1 MIRQSQGKA
10 RALVRGVGVGA
21 ALMYFLDPDRGAR
34 RRAMVRDRFLHAVRV
49 AEDAAGTTSR
59 DLANRARGMLAER
72 FPDGHRADDDAV
84 IEGRVRS
91 ELGRVVTHPGAVT
104 VIAERGVVTLAGD
117 ALDDEV
123 HRLLARVRRI
133 RGVRG
138 VDNRLAVHDTV
149 EGVPALQ
156 GGTPRTGD
164 EFDPFQEHWTPAA
177 RLITGLAGGMLTM
190 YGVRRRDSF
199 GAAVGLAGLAL
210 LTRGTTN
217 SELRHVVSAGG
228 RRGTD
233 ILKTINIAAPL
244 DDVFAYLTD
253 WENFP
258 HWMKHVR
265 EVRSSGPQGDVGE
278 RTHWKVDGPAGT
290 SVAWDAVTTRFV
302 PNELVAWKSVDG
314 APVRQVGR
322 IRLAPNERGGTR
334 VQIQLSYN
342 PPAGA
347 LGHAVAAFF
356 RRDPKRQMDDDLARL
371 RTTIETGHEPHDA
384 AHAERSSFAGPP
396 RATSRPSEPQS
407 EEPELPA

>member
-1 MIRQSQGKA
+1 
-10 RALVRGVGVGA
+10 
-21 ALMYFLDPDRGAR
+21 
-34 RRAMVRDRFLHAVRV
+34 MVRDRFLHAVRV

-59 DLANRARGMLAER
+59 DLANRARGILSER

-84 IEGRVRS
+84 IEARARS
-91 ELGRVVTHPGAVT
+91 ELGRVVAHPGAVT
-104 VIAERGVVTLAGD
+104 VIAEGGVVTLAGD
-117 ALDDEV
+117 VLDEEV

-133 RGVRG
+133 RGVHG
-138 VDNRLAVHDTV
+138 VENRLAVHDSA

-156 GGTPRTGD
+156 GGTPRTGE
-164 EFDPFQEHWTPAA
+164 EFELLQEHWTPAA
-177 RLITGLAGGMLTM
+177 RLITGLAGGVLTV

-217 SELRHVVSAGG
+217 SELRRVVGAGG

-244 DDVFAYLTD
+244 DEVFAYMTD

-290 SVAWDAVTTRFV
+290 TVTWDAVTTRFV

-314 APVRQVGR
+314 APVRQAGR
-322 IRLAPNERGGTR
+322 IRFTPNDRGGTR
-334 VQIQLSYN
+334 VQIQMSYN

-347 LGHAVAAFF
+347 LGHAVATFF

-371 RTTIETGHEPHDA
+371 KTTIETGHEPRDA
-384 AHAERSSFAGPP
+384 AEAEQPSFTGEPARATRAR
-396 RATSRPSEPQS
+396 RATSRPSEPPS
-407 EEPELPA
+407 DEPELPA